1 MIKSLSGYTLIEA
14 IHEGISTIIYRGARE
29 PELTSVI
36 VKTLKAEYPTLEA
49 LTRLRHEYKI
59 LEPLNIE
66 GIVKPYSLENY
77 QNGLALILEDFS
89 GASLKN
95 LLALQK
101 IPSKDFLKIAIQLA
115 SILSDLHKNH
125 IIHKDIKPH
134 NIIINKQLDQVK
146 IIDFSI
152 ATHLSAESPQLS
164 NPSFLEGTL
173 AYMSPEQTGRMN
185 RSIDYRTDFYSLGV
199 TFYEILT
206 GRLPFQS
213 TDPLE
218 LVHCH
223 IAKMPVSP
231 HQLNSEI
238 PKAVSDIVMKLLA
251 KTAEDRYQTALG
263 LKADLEA
270 CLIQLETTGK
280 IENFTVGQRDKSGQ
294 FLIPQKLYGRDA
306 EVAILMNAFVRVA
319 CPQDNRSGANI
330 VEKLGEEQATFT
342 PNLPAQGKSEMMLV
356 AGYSGIGK
364 SALVNEIHK
373 PIVAARGYF
382 IAGKFDQYKRNIPYA
397 SLIQAFQSL
406 MRQLLTESSEQI
418 EAWKQKLLEAFGPN
432 GQVIID
438 VIPEVELIVGKQQP
452 VPQLGAAE
460 AQNRF
465 NRVFQQFIHVF
476 TKKEHPL
483 VLFLDD
489 LQWAD
494 LASLKLIE
502 LLITD
507 PESQYLLLIGAYR
520 DNEVSATHPFILTLE
535 EIHKAGAIV
544 NTITLS
550 SLKLDHVTQLIAET
564 MSCST
569 GKAKYLAE
577 LMLNK
582 TGGNPFFLTQ
592 LLKSLHSENLL
603 AYDIV
608 ADSWDWE
615 IAQIQAIG
623 ITENV
628 VELMVSQIQKLPEA
642 TQNVLK
648 LAACIGNQ
656 FNLEIL
662 AIVNEKPAIATAGE
676 LWPALQRGLILPLNS
691 DYKIP
696 LAFDPDDI
704 NNAVR
709 EIQVDYKFLHD
720 RVQQAAYALI
730 PADHKKEVHLKVGQL
745 LLQNMGR
752 ETLAENLFDIVNHL
766 NIGADLI
773 TNQKQKDELAALN
786 LTSGR
791 RAKAA
796 TAYEAA
802 LRYLNVAIGLLA
814 IDTWQSQYDLT
825 LALYVEAVEVEYL
838 NTNFEEAERRCEV
851 VLQEAKTLLERVKV
865 YELKIQFYNAQN
877 QMLKAVE
884 TGISVLEMLGVDLS
898 SVPQN
903 GSGCLDLPQIEDLE
917 NIHILTDPVQQAA
930 MRILIAVNS
939 PAYIG
944 KPEVFP
950 QIVLTMIDICVKY
963 GHSALA
969 AYTYVVY
976 GLILCGSA
984 GDQDAGY
991 YSGKMALHLLD
1002 KFNAKELKC
1011 KIYMVFNNQIRHWKE
1026 HGREAI
1032 TPLLEGVQS
1041 GLETG
1046 DIEYAGY
1053 CAMYYCH
1060 YLFFVGQSLESV
1072 VPKQTTYI
1080 ELLLKLKQEFP
1091 LYYAK
1096 IWGQLVLN
1104 LLGEAENKYQLI
1116 GNSFDEAE
1124 MLPRLLATNNQTSLF
1139 SVYLAKTILAYLFK
1153 DYPQAIANAQLTAEY
1168 AGGVVGSMTVPEH
1181 NFYYSLSLLA
1191 HYLSTDASE
1200 QQKILSQVKLNQEK
1214 MQHWA
1219 NHAPTNYLHKYHL
1232 VEAEKARVLGQHWEA
1247 AEYYDRAIAGAKEQ
1261 GYIQEEA
1268 LAYELAAEFYLT
1280 KGRDEIAQMYLTKA
1294 HYGYINWGAKAK
1306 VKDLEE
1312 RYPQLL
1318 SLRQKREIADEPAQN
1333 LTSLHKTTVST
1344 TGGSSAAMD
1353 LATVIKATQ
1362 AISGEILLSNLL
1374 EKLMQIVMEN
1384 AGAQTSYLILE
1395 KSGTLMIEASATVD
1409 RDETVLGV
1417 NTPVATSRNLPL
1429 SVINYVERTKESVV
1443 LNDAACEGLF
1453 TTDSYIANK
1462 QPKSILC
1469 APIINQGKLTGI
1481 LYLENN
1487 LIAGAFT
1494 PDRLELL
1501 KLLSS
1506 QVAISLENA
1515 RLYGNLSDATE
1526 RLKAANEQ
1534 LEDYSRT
1541 LELRVEERT
1550 LELQKKNVRLKEQA
1564 KQLKLTLQELQTTQ
1578 TQLIQTEKMS
1588 SLGQLVAGVAHEIN
1602 NPVNFI
1608 YGNLVHAKEYAQN
1621 LLQLI
1626 EVYQEEYPNPT
1637 PRVAEEIEAAELE
1650 FLSEDLPKLL
1660 SSMKMG
1666 ADRIREIVYSLRN
1679 FSRLDEAEMK
1689 PVDIHEGI
1697 NNTLLILQHRLKDKA
1712 GHGAIQVVKE
1722 YGKLPLIECYA
1733 GQLNQVFMNIITNA
1747 IDILDEPSVIESFLS
1762 KEGSEQR
1769 TIRIQTESVENN
1781 CVVIRIKDNGPGMTE
1796 AVHRR
1801 LFDPFFTTKPVGA
1814 GTGLGLSISYQIVVE
1829 KHGGQLICNSAP
1841 GEGAEFM
1848 ITIPVVQPSQTAVA
1862 L

>member
-1 MIKSLSGYTLIEA
+1 MIKSLSGYQLIEA
-14 IHEGISTIIYRGARE
+14 IHEGVSTIIYRGARE

-36 VKTLKAEYPTLEA
+36 IKTLKAEYPSLEA

-95 LLALQK
+95 LLASQK
-101 IPSKDFLKIAIQLA
+101 IQLRDFLKIAIQLA
-115 SILSDLHKNH
+115 LILEKLHKNH

-134 NIIINKQLDQVK
+134 NIIINKQLGQVK

-152 ATHLSAESPQLS
+152 ATRLSAESPQLS

-199 TFYEILT
+199 TFYEILA

-270 CLIQLETTGK
+270 CFIQLETTGT
-280 IENFTVGQRDKSGQ
+280 IGNFIVGERDKSGQ

-319 CPQDNRSGANI
+319 CPQDNRVGANV
-330 VEKLGEEQATFT
+330 VEKFIEEQVTFS
-342 PNLPAQGKSEMMLV
+342 PDSPAQGKSEMMLV

-502 LLITD
+502 LLITE

-520 DNEVSATHPFILTLE
+520 DNEVSATHPFMITLE
-535 EIHKAGAIV
+535 EIQKAGAIV
-544 NTITLS
+544 NTITLG
-550 SLKLDHVTQLIAET
+550 SLKLDHVTHLIAET
-564 MSCST
+564 TSCST
-569 GKAKYLAE
+569 EKAKSLADLVLE
-577 LMLNK
+577 K

-608 ADSWDWE
+608 ADSWHWE
-615 IAQIQAIG
+615 IEQIQAVG

-628 VELMVSQIQKLPEA
+628 VELMISQIQKLPDA

-696 LAFDPDDI
+696 LAFDPDDL

-766 NIGADLI
+766 NIGVNLI
-773 TNQKQKDELAALN
+773 TEQKQKDELAALN

-814 IDTWQSQYDLT
+814 IDSWQSQYDLT
-825 LALYVEAVEVEYL
+825 LALYVEAVEVQYL
-838 NTNFEEAERRCEV
+838 NTNFEPAETLAEV
-851 VLQEAKTLLERVKV
+851 VLKQANTLLERMKV
-865 YELKIQFYNAQN
+865 YELKIQMYTAQL
-877 QMLKAVE
+877 QMAKAVD
-884 TGISVLEMLGVDLS
+884 TGLQALEMIGVSLSNVLG
-898 SVPQN
+898 N
-903 GSGCLDLPQIEDLE
+903 GSEKVTLPRLEDLE
-917 NIHILTDPVQQAA
+917 DIPEMTDAYKLAA
-930 MRILIAVNS
+930 MRLLMALTA
-939 PAYIG
+939 PAYQA
-944 KPEVFP
+944 KPDIFP
-950 QIVLTMIDICVKY
+950 LIIFTQVNLCIEH
-963 GHSALA
+963 GHSPLA
-969 AYTYVVY
+969 AFTYSWY
-976 GLILCGSA
+976 GLVLCGALGDIESGYHA
-984 GDQDAGY
+984 GLL
-991 YSGKMALHLLD
+991 ALKLLD
-1002 KFNAKELKC
+1002 KFDARELKC
-1011 KIYMVFNNQIRHWKE
+1011 TVINMFNVFIRPWKR
-1026 HGREAI
+1026 HIRETMI
-1032 TPLLEGVQS
+1032 PLMEGLQS
-1041 GLETG
+1041 GLEVG
-1046 DIEYAGY
+1046 DLVYASFCASNY
-1053 CAMYYCH
+1053 CAYI
-1060 YLFFVGQSLESV
+1060 FTIEEKLESIAQKQ
-1072 VPKQTTYI
+1072 VPFI
-1080 ELLLKLKQEFP
+1080 DLLPKLKNTHSF
-1091 LYYAK
+1091 YYAS
-1096 IWGQLVLN
+1096 IWRQLTLN
-1104 LLGEAENKYQLI
+1104 LLGLAVDKYRLI
-1116 GNSFDEAE
+1116 GESFDEQAI
-1124 MLPRLLATNNQTSLF
+1124 LPKLYASNDHFSLF
-1139 SVYLAKTILAYLFK
+1139 NTYTAKTILLYLAK
-1153 DYPQAIANAQLTAEY
+1153 ESAEAIVTASLAEENAKSAIGLVYIAT
-1168 AGGVVGSMTVPEH
+1168 H
-1181 NFYYSLSLLA
+1181 KFYYSLALLA
-1191 HYLSTDASE
+1191 EYAHAKTDK
-1200 QQKILSQVKLNQEK
+1200 QQQYMTLVESNQEK
-1214 MQHWA
+1214 MKKWA
-1219 NHAPTNYLHKYHL
+1219 DHCPSNFQHKYEL
-1232 VEAEKARVLGQHWEA
+1232 VEAEKARVLGEHWEA
-1247 AEYYDRAIAGAKEQ
+1247 AEYYDRASAGAREQ

-1280 KGRDEIAQMYLTKA
+1280 KGREEIAQMYLTKA

-1306 VKDLEE
+1306 IKDLEE

-1362 AISGEILLSNLL
+1362 AISGEILLSHLI

-1384 AGAQTSYLILE
+1384 AGAQVSYLILE
-1395 KSGTLMIEASATVD
+1395 KSGTLVIEASATVEQ
-1409 RDETVLGV
+1409 DETVLGV
-1417 NTPVATSRNLPL
+1417 NTPVTTSRNLPL

-1453 TTDSYIANK
+1453 TTDSYIAKK

-1515 RLYGNLSDATE
+1515 RLYGNLSDATDS
-1526 RLKAANEQ
+1526 LKAANEQ

-1550 LELQKKNVRLKEQA
+1550 VELQKKNVRLKEQA

-1608 YGNLVHAKEYAQN
+1608 YGNLVHANEYAQN

-1637 PRVAEEIEAAELE
+1637 PRVAEEIEATELE
-1650 FLSEDLPKLL
+1650 FLREDLPKLL

-1689 PVDIHEGI
+1689 PVDIHDGI
-1697 NNTLLILQHRLKDKA
+1697 NNTLLILQHRLKDKG
-1712 GHGAIQVVKE
+1712 GHGAIQVIKE

-1747 IDILDEPSVIESFLS
+1747 IDILDEPGVIESFS
-1762 KEGSEQR
+1762 SQECSEKR

-1781 CVVIRIKDNGPGMTE
+1781 CVVIRITDNGPGMTE
-1796 AVHRR
+1796 AIRRR

-1829 KHGGQLICNSAP
+1829 KHGGQLTCNSAP

-1848 ITIPVVQPSQTAVA
+1848 ITIPVVQSSQTVVA

>member
-1 MIKSLSGYTLIEA
+1 MKSLSGYQLIEA
-14 IHEGISTIIYRGARE
+14 IHEGVTTIIYRGVRE
-29 PELTSVI
+29 PDLTSVI
-36 VKTLKAEYPTLEA
+36 VKTLKAEYPSLEA

-59 LEPLNIE
+59 LKPLNIE

-77 QNGLALILEDFS
+77 RNGLALILEDFS
-89 GASLKN
+89 GTSLKN
-95 LLALQK
+95 LLAIQK
-101 IPSKDFLKIAIQLA
+101 IQLRIFLKIAIQLA
-115 SILSDLHKNH
+115 SILLELHKKQ

-134 NIIINKQLDQVK
+134 NIIINKQLGQVK

-185 RSIDYRTDFYSLGV
+185 RSIDYRTDFYSIGV

-223 IAKMPVSP
+223 IAKMPTSP
-231 HQLNSEI
+231 HQLNAEI
-238 PKAVSDIVMKLLA
+238 PKAISDIVMKLLA

-270 CLIQLETTGK
+270 CLTQLETTGK
-280 IENFTVGQRDKSGQ
+280 IENFIVGQRDKSGQ

-306 EVAILMNAFVRVA
+306 EVAILMKAFIRVA
-319 CPQDNRSGANI
+319 CPQDNHVQANGA
-330 VEKLGEEQATFT
+330 EKFAEEYATFT
-342 PNLPAQGKSEMMLV
+342 PNSLAQSKSEMMLV

-452 VPQLGAAE
+452 VPQLGSAE

-494 LASLKLIE
+494 SASLKLIE
-502 LLITD
+502 LLITE

-520 DNEVSATHPFILTLE
+520 DNEVSATHPFMLTLE
-535 EIHKAGAIV
+535 EIQKAGAIV
-544 NTITLS
+544 NTITLG
-550 SLKLDHVTQLIAET
+550 SLKLDHVTQLILDT
-564 MSCST
+564 TSCSPE
-569 GKAKYLAE
+569 KAQYLAE
-577 LMLNK
+577 LVLDK

-592 LLKSLHSENLL
+592 LLKSLQSEHLL
-603 AYDIV
+603 TYDV
-608 ADSWDWE
+608 MTDSWNWE
-615 IAQIQAIG
+615 IPQIQAVG

-696 LAFDPDDI
+696 LAFDPGDLSNI
-704 NNAVR
+704 AR

-752 ETLAENLFDIVNHL
+752 ETLAETLFDIVNHL

-773 TNQKQKDELAALN
+773 TDQKQKDELAALN

-796 TAYEAA
+796 NAYEAA

-814 IDTWQSQYDLT
+814 IDTWQRQYDLT

-851 VLQEAKTLLERVKV
+851 VLQQAKTLLERVKV

-877 QMLKAVE
+877 QMIKAVE
-884 TGISVLEMLGVDLS
+884 TGLSVLEMLGVELS
-898 SVPQN
+898 SVSQD
-903 GSGCLDLPQIEDLE
+903 GSRYLDLPQIKALE
-917 NIHILTDPVQQAA
+917 NINILTDPVQQAA

-950 QIVLTMIDICVKY
+950 QVVLTMIRICDQY
-963 GHSALA
+963 GHSTLA
-969 AYTYVVY
+969 AYAYAVY
-976 GLILCGSA
+976 GLILCGA
-984 GDQDAGY
+984 VGDQDAGY
-991 YSGKMALHLLD
+991 YSGKMALQLLD
-1002 KFNAKELKC
+1002 NFNAKELKS
-1011 KIYMVFNNQIRHWKE
+1011 KIYLVFNNQIRHWKE
-1026 HGREAI
+1026 HSREAI

-1072 VPKQTTYI
+1072 VPKQATYI
-1080 ELLLKLKQEFP
+1080 ELLLKLKQDFP

-1104 LLGEAENKYQLI
+1104 LLGEAKNKYQLI
-1116 GNSFDEAE
+1116 GDSFNEAE

-1139 SVYLAKTILAYLFK
+1139 SVYLAKTILSYLFK

-1168 AGGVVGSMTVPEH
+1168 AAGVVGSMTVPEH

-1191 HYLSTDASE
+1191 HYLSTEASE
-1200 QQKILSQVKLNQEK
+1200 QPTILSQVKLNQEK
-1214 MQHWA
+1214 MKHWA
-1219 NHAPTNYLHKYHL
+1219 DHAPTNYLHKYHL
-1232 VEAEKARVLGQHWEA
+1232 VEAEVARVLGQHWEA
-1247 AEYYDRAIAGAKEQ
+1247 AEYYDRAIAGAREQ

-1268 LAYELAAEFYLT
+1268 LAYELAAEFYLM
-1280 KGRDEIAQMYLTKA
+1280 KGRDEIAQMYLIKA

-1306 VKDLEE
+1306 IKDLEE

-1344 TGGSSAAMD
+1344 TGGSAAAMD

-1362 AISGEILLSNLL
+1362 AISGEILLSNLI

-1395 KSGTLMIEASATVD
+1395 KSGTLVIEASSMID

-1417 NTPVATSRNLPL
+1417 NIPVATSRNLPL
-1429 SVINYVERTKESVV
+1429 SLINYVERTKESVV
-1443 LNDAACEGLF
+1443 LNDAGCEGLF
-1453 TTDSYIANK
+1453 TTDLYIVK
-1462 QPKSILC
+1462 RQPKSILC

-1526 RLKAANEQ
+1526 SLKAANEQ

-1608 YGNLVHAKEYAQN
+1608 YGNLVHANEYAQN

-1637 PRVAEEIEAAELE
+1637 PRVVEEIEAADLE

-1712 GHGAIQVVKE
+1712 GQSAIQVIKE
-1722 YGKLPLIECYA
+1722 YGNLPLVECYA
-1733 GQLNQVFMNIITNA
+1733 GQLNQVFMNILTNA
-1747 IDILDEPSVIESFLS
+1747 LDILDEPSVREHFLS
-1762 KEGSEQR
+1762 QEGSEQR
-1769 TIRIQTESVENN
+1769 TIWIQTELVVNN
-1781 CVVIRIKDNGPGMTE
+1781 CVVIRIKDNGPGMTK
-1796 AVHRR
+1796 AVHQR

-1829 KHGGQLICNSAP
+1829 KHGGQLTCNSAP
-1841 GEGAEFM
+1841 GKGAEFM
-1848 ITIPVVQPSQTAVA
+1848 ITIPVVQLSQKTVA